1 MDDISNFQQ
10 KAQDRFQE
18 QTGIGSDV
26 KEIPNPSV
34 SIFFFIAI
42 TTILLIFKIILLPSD
57 NIGDFKNENQT
68 TKIIFIFYILLLL
81 FGNYLINTSV
91 TTRMCN
97 GTPQWGSTFII
108 TFLPWILIFGVLNV
122 ILIIF
127 PGWLTPFSNTFGFF
141 VVTIFGIK
149 TLFNDKIIAEKENW
163 GGVKKT
169 TIDSDFQVARALQ
182 QIYGNESLLINEIP
196 RIGESEKERVENFEQ
211 FYSTMNELRI
221 FKVDSDGK
229 IKLEL
234 YKMLVIKDYIAEYV
248 WYILTGILVASITYN
263 YIVNIGCD
271 FSSQQMRDKYQRF
284 VDNELNKSNS
294 ADKETRI
301 RGVKETIFNS
311 N

>member
-1 MDDISNFQQ
+1 MEDILNSKQE
-10 KAQDRFQE
+10 AQARFQE

-34 SIFFFIAI
+34 SIFFFIGI
-42 TTILLIFKIILLPSD
+42 TTILLILKIVLLPSD
-57 NIGDFKNENQT
+57 KISDFSNENQT

-141 VVTIFGIK
+141 VVTILGIK
-149 TLFNDKIIAEKENW
+149 TLFNDKIIAHKEEF
-163 GGVKKT
+163 GGVNME
-169 TIDSDFQVARALQ
+169 TIKSDFEVARALQ

-196 RIGESEKERVENFEQ
+196 RIGETDKERVDNFSQ
-211 FYSTMNELRI
+211 YYKTMIELRI
-221 FKVDSDGK
+221 FKAADKDK
-229 IKLEL
+229 NQLEL
-234 YKMLVIKDYIAEYV
+234 YKMLVIKDLIAEYV

-271 FSSQQMRDKYQRF
+271 FSSQQMKNKYQKF
-284 VDNELNKSNS
+284 VDDELNKSNS

-301 RGVKETIFNS
+301 RGVKDTIFN
-311 N
+311 NN

>member
-1 MDDISNFQQ
+1 MDISNFQQRAQDRVQ

-149 TLFNDKIIAEKENW
+149 TLFNDKIIVEKENW
-163 GGVKKT
+163 GLVTK
-169 TIDSDFQVARALQ
+169 IESDFQVARLFNKY
-182 QIYGNESLLINEIP
+182 IIIIIN
-196 RIGESEKERVENFEQ
+196 K
-211 FYSTMNELRI
+211 
-221 FKVDSDGK
+221 
-229 IKLEL
+229 
-234 YKMLVIKDYIAEYV
+234 
-248 WYILTGILVASITYN
+248 
-263 YIVNIGCD
+263 
-271 FSSQQMRDKYQRF
+271 
-284 VDNELNKSNS
+284 
-294 ADKETRI
+294 
-301 RGVKETIFNS
+301 
-311 N
+311 